1 MIQGSY
7 NQALPH
13 GSWLVSRALPGL
25 ASRAL
30 CSNRRAHLPSAGTVL
45 ARAFLKKSTF
55 VYSIL
60 LYSIFIYFIL
70 FFSVLARCGPAAH
83 PGLAL
88 ARPGSAICQIAPI
101 PVLRDRATRDQ
112 RQISPTSPGTA
123 PDAIYEN
130 SIFTNVWRRGRYTRK
145 LNLLPNITESHLR
158 GPRKLNLYQCMARG
172 RYTRNLDLY
181 QYYGASP
188 GEVREKLNLSQC
200 FGADSM
206 FWS

>member
-1 MIQGSY
+1 MLAVMTLVSY
-7 NQALPH
+7 NQVPQSGPWPLSPTLL
-13 GSWLVSRALPGL
+13 GRAGY
-25 ASRAL
+25 AL
-30 CSNRRAHLPSAGTVL
+30 CANPEAHLPSSRTIPAKAL
-45 ARAFLKKSTF
+45 LKKSTF

-130 SIFTNVWRRGRYTRK
+130 SIFTNGWRRRRYTRK
-145 LNLLPNITESHLR
+145 LNLLPNITES
-158 GPRKLNLYQCMARG
+158 
-172 RYTRNLDLY
+172 
-181 QYYGASP
+181 
-188 GEVREKLNLSQC
+188 
-200 FGADSM
+200 
-206 FWS
+206 